1 MLETS
6 PQCTTM
12 ARVGRVLGKMRLL
25 ILCVMVHDLL
35 ADSARALSI
44 GRWKERGILAP
55 EFLLDDR
62 EDISANGNSFF
73 YEEKRN
79 FRPDGVT
86 GEQTRRVAEDVD
98 LLQQPRLVTR
108 SLQCT
113 CETQYEIRDL
123 GEGHYP
129 RYLTASRCKPK
140 ACQTKFNSCR
150 LLHYMVHI
158 LSQRDPSG
166 LSDDRYSEDAA
177 LPETPLPE
185 ALRHKWQLKPM
196 KVPVACVPATR

>member
-1 MLETS
+1 
-6 PQCTTM
+6 
-12 ARVGRVLGKMRLL
+12 
-25 ILCVMVHDLL
+25 MVHDLL

-108 SLQCT
+108 VCLHTLRQT
-113 CETQYEIRDL
+113 PF
-123 GEGHYP
+123 P
-129 RYLTASRCKPK
+129 RMFHENLT
-140 ACQTKFNSCR
+140 R
-150 LLHYMVHI
+150 LV
-158 LSQRDPSG
+158 
-166 LSDDRYSEDAA
+166 AA
-177 LPETPLPE
+177 
-185 ALRHKWQLKPM
+185 R
-196 KVPVACVPATR
+196 R

>member
-1 MLETS
+1 MLETCL
-6 PQCTTM
+6 QYTVTIC
-12 ARVGRVLGKMRLL
+12 ARRVLGKMKLL
-25 ILCVMVHDLL
+25 ILCAMFHGLL
-35 ADSARALSI
+35 AEGPGQVLSI
-44 GRWKERGILAP
+44 GRWKEQVVAP

-62 EDISANGNSFF
+62 EDITSNRNAFF
-73 YEEKRN
+73 YEDKRS
-79 FRPDGVT
+79 FRPEGL
-86 GEQTRRVAEDVD
+86 GEQVKRIAGAEDVG
-98 LLQQPRLVTR
+98 LQPRLVTR

-129 RYLTASRCKPK
+129 RYLTASHCKPK
-140 ACQTKFNSCR
+140 ACQSKFNPCR

-158 LSQRDPSG
+158 LSQRDLNG
-166 LSDDRYSEDAA
+166 LNDDHYSDDSA

-196 KVPVACVPATR
+196 KIPVACVPATG